1 MIARTNSGGT
11 ISGRLAE
18 ILVSKGR
25 ATEVKEEP
33 KTPEVPKKGV
43 KKATKKAPKKGEK

>member
-18 ILVSKGR
+18 ILVSEGR
-25 ATEVKEEP
+25 ATEVKEQEE
-33 KTPEVPKKGV
+33 KKSEITKAPKK
-43 KKATKKAPKKGEK
+43 AAKKAPKKGKK